1 MRELCLAFLIAV
13 VVVGGIGASKAQPQG
28 NEQAIRQAEAD
39 FEAARAAKGLE
50 GWLSFFADDATDL
63 AAGAPIADK
72 TAMRARL
79 QLTLTEGS
87 YGMVVALLT
96 ATATAAVL
104 FIGVRRIE
112 AGTLTLGNFLLVMGY
127 LAQLAAPLGF
137 HDELQRFAIAFGSGR
152 ETDAHNMHADVG

>member
-50 GWLSFFADDATDL
+50 GWLSFFADDATDI

-79 QLTLTEGS
+79 QKRWNNNFVLKWQPVKVKVARGGDMAFSVGTWQIADKNKPSAGVIGRGKYLTVWGKQKDGS
-87 YGMVVALLT
+87 WKVLADTGVEDP
-96 ATATAAVL
+96 AA
-104 FIGVRRIE
+104 
-112 AGTLTLGNFLLVMGY
+112 
-127 LAQLAAPLGF
+127 QK
-137 HDELQRFAIAFGSGR
+137 
-152 ETDAHNMHADVG
+152 